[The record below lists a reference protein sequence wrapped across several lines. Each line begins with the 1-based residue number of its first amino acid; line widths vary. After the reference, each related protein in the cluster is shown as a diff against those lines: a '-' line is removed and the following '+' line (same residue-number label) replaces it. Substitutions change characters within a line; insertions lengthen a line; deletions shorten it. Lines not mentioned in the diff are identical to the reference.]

1 MVGNYEEG
9 IMKSML
15 EFLFSSEITF
25 PGSWA
30 AESRFGD
37 ELDEV
42 MKLGVQVKAQIGEEH
57 SELWKEYQEKTQGLE
72 NRQCRMEFERGFLT
86 AANLALEIFHRSQ
99 EG

>member
-1 MVGNYEEG
+1 
-9 IMKSML
+9 MKSML

-30 AESRFGD
+30 AENRFGD

-42 MKLGVQVKAQIGEEH
+42 MKLGVQIKNQIGEEQ
-57 SELWKEYQEKTQGLE
+57 SELWKTYQEKAQQME

-86 AANLALEIFHRSQ
+86 AANLALEIFCRNT
-99 EG
+99 EGAE

>member
-1 MVGNYEEG
+1 MAGNYEEG

-30 AESRFGD
+30 AENRFGD

-42 MKLGVQVKAQIGEEH
+42 TKLGGAD
-57 SELWKEYQEKTQGLE
+57 QGPAW
-72 NRQCRMEFERGFLT
+72 GG
-86 AANLALEIFHRSQ
+86 AGGALEGVPG
-99 EG
+99 EGPAAGKPAVPH

>member
-1 MVGNYEEG
+1 MAGNYEEG

-30 AESRFGD
+30 AENRFGD

-42 MKLGVQVKAQIGEEH
+42 TKLGGQIKAQLGEAQAA
-57 SELWKEYQEKTQGLE
+57 LWKEYQEKAQRLE
-72 NRQCRMEFERGFLT
+72 NRQCRMDFERGFLM
-86 AANLALEIFHRSQ
+86 AANLALELFHRSQ

>member
-30 AESRFGD
+30 AENRFGD

>member
-1 MVGNYEEG
+1 MVGNSEEG
-9 IMKSML
+9 VMKSML

-30 AESRFGD
+30 AENHFGD

-42 MKLGVQVKAQIGEEH
+42 MKLGVQVKAQIGEEQGA
-57 SELWKEYQEKTQGLE
+57 LWKEYQEKAQGLE
-72 NRQCRMEFERGFLT
+72 NRQCRMEFARGFLT